1 MSKEVNLEK
10 IIEAIE
16 LNGSKTFRLIRL
28 TQLLYK
34 EKAKNISDTG
44 TKQLYTF
51 LRNKNIFAAP
61 TLEEILKNHHRDE
74 KITLTLKE
82 VRRSKVFFEK
92 ESDLEDFIYE
102 NQILQTQLKFNK
114 AIERQIKLIGAKDKV
129 DFIAIKNKQTYL
141 IEIKHKTSY
150 YGIEQLLRYKGIL
163 KEDASKMVLITG
175 IEDPK
180 LHNTFSGM
188 HKEQRKMFE
197 WYVYDWN
204 GKQKLE
210 LNKIKI

>member
-1 MSKEVNLEK
+1 MNTENNLVK
-10 IIEAIE
+10 IIKIIDLE
-16 LNGSKTFRLIRL
+16 GSKTFRLIRL

-34 EKAKNISDTG
+34 EKAKNVSDTG
-44 TKQLYTF
+44 TKQVYDF
-51 LRNKNIFAAP
+51 LKNKNIYAAP
-61 TLEEILKNHHRDE
+61 TLEEVLKNHHREE
-74 KITLTLKE
+74 KITLTQKE

-92 ESDLEDFIYE
+92 ESDLEDFIYD

-150 YGIEQLLRYKGIL
+150 YGIEQLLRYKGIS
-163 KEDASKMVLITG
+163 KNDSSKMVLITG

-210 LNKIKI
+210 LHKIKI